1 MALIEYNE
9 QEFGTPY
16 KRFMDLK
23 VGDNLY
29 FINLEEM
36 LIELKHVRT
45 VDVKD
50 TSNYFAHNRNSVEYS
65 IEGKNESEKP
75 EVHEISDGN
84 SFIDYY
90 SLSKNNIFVCTDERI
105 GKAMVKA
112 LRLRNSIQWKKFTSI
127 FGNPMD
133 KYATKDVVLG

>member
-1 MALIEYNE
+1 MAVLEYKE

-50 TSNYFAHNRNSVEYS
+50 TSDYFAHNRNSVEYS
-65 IEGKNESEKP
+65 IEIKNELEKP
-75 EVHEISDGN
+75 EMYKISDGN
-84 SFIDYY
+84 SFIDDC

-105 GKAMVKA
+105 GKAMVEA
-112 LRLRNSIQWKKFTSI
+112 LCLRNSIQWKNFTSI
-127 FGNPMD
+127 FGNPMS
-133 KYATKDVVLG
+133 KYVTKDVVLG